1 MAVQQADDFV
11 LEGTEGW
18 KNYICVIWGC
28 LKWFN
33 LSEKG
38 SEGGQNIKIIL
49 FFFLKKKF

>member
-1 MAVQQADDFV
+1 MTLFLKELKDEKITFV
-11 LEGTEGW
+11 LFGAAWSG
-18 KNYICVIWGC
+18 
-28 LKWFN
+28 